1 MQAERPFVMSIAGFD
16 PSGGAGVLADIK
28 TFEQL
33 KVQGLA
39 VCTAMTLQTE
49 SQCLSLEWQS
59 LEEIVNSIH
68 VLMKKYE
75 VKAVKIGVVKD
86 TEFLNEIIRTVR
98 LNNPEAK
105 IVWDPVLKSTS
116 EFSFFDLNTISQLKY
131 IIQQITLITP
141 NYNEYN
147 ILREEGLFEKPENLC
162 SILMKGGHREEKIGT
177 DILMEN
183 GKKISIEPNN
193 TTSEFYPKHGSG
205 CVLSS
210 AITSYLA
217 LGEHLEQACYKGK
230 IYIEK
235 FLTSNPTLVGYHS

>member
-1 MQAERPFVMSIAGFD
+1 MSIAGFD

-49 SQCLSLEWQS
+49 SKCLSLQWQS
-59 LEEIVNSIH
+59 LEEIVNSID

-75 VKAVKIGVVKD
+75 VKAAKIGVVKD
-86 TEFLNEIIRTVR
+86 AEFLNEIIKTIA

-116 EFSFFDLNTISQLKY
+116 EFSFFDINTISQLKY

-147 ILREEGLFEKPENLC
+147 ILKEEGLFEKPENLC
-162 SILMKGGHREEKIGT
+162 SILMKGGHREDRIGT

-183 GKKISIEPNN
+183 GKEISIESND
-193 TTSEFYPKHGSG
+193 TASIYYPKHGSG

-210 AITSYLA
+210 AITSYLG
-217 LGEHLEQACYKGK
+217 LGQNLEQACRNAKA
-230 IYIEK
+230 YIEK
-235 FLTSNPTLVGYHS
+235 FLIRSPALLGFHS